1 MGDAVRVARTVG
13 EMIVKGVAG
22 LRHPRTLAGRVRGRL
37 RRELSRRHPPE
48 NACIVCL
55 SRSTRVRT
63 VKRAKRSFP
72 LRICNNC
79 GYVSNYTNTVDYT
92 KFTSVDRFE
101 LTARVGTKERPGR
114 EYFMAEMGAEILGRG
129 GLRVNVFGAG
139 RSLDYLHIRALP
151 GVERAVISDVVDL
164 GLDDDFV
171 NIRHG
176 TSERF
181 DLIIACEVIEHFV
194 DPVTEFPRLLNLLTK
209 DGLLVCSTNIYDGGD
224 LAKQEYLYRRGHVS
238 YYTPRAIAEISHRN
252 RVHFDFRV
260 PQMATTQ
267 GGPRKRYVLLTRS
280 PKIMERIAVYFGD
293 HTYAPSEDP
302 RAVVKPPIPTVGA
315 SGVTASDV
323 TASDVTGPD
332 HLRGASGG
340 SP

>member
-1 MGDAVRVARTVG
+1 MG
-13 EMIVKGVAG
+13 ELIVKGIVG
-22 LRHPRTLAGRVRGRL
+22 LRQPRTLPGRVRGRL
-37 RRELSRRHPPE
+37 RRELRRHRRPK

-55 SRSTRVRT
+55 SGPTRVQT
-63 VKRAKRSFP
+63 VKRRERSFP
-72 LRICNNC
+72 LRICKSC

-114 EYFMAEMGAEILGRG
+114 EYHMAEMGAEILGRD

-151 GVERAVISDVVDL
+151 GVQRAIISDVVDL
-164 GLDDDFV
+164 GVDDDFV
-171 NIRHG
+171 NVLHG

-181 DLIIACEVIEHFV
+181 DLIIACEVIEHFI
-194 DPVTEFPRLLNLLTK
+194 DPATEFPRLLNLLTK

-238 YYTPRAIAEISHRN
+238 YYTPRAIAEISRRN
-252 RVHFDFRV
+252 RIHVDFRV

-280 PKIMERIAVYFGD
+280 SKLMERIALYFGD

-302 RAVVKPPIPTVGA
+302 RAVVAPPVLKIAPEVA
-315 SGVTASDV
+315 APSDI
-323 TASDVTGPD
+323 AGS
-332 HLRGASGG
+332 SGG
-340 SP
+340 SS